1 MIKAGFFIQLVGAS
15 FFLIL
20 NIYLAKRGYKDYEI
34 AHFISYRFL
43 AVMLLAFP
51 LGRYIKGKKLKPFF
65 LSGSIGVPVIAIIL
79 LYAVKLD
86 LDQYL

>member
-1 MIKAGFFIQLVGAS
+1 MRKVISKYLQLEEHVLLMIKAGFFIQLVGAS

-20 NIYLAKRGYKDYEI
+20 NIYLAKRGYTDYQI

-51 LGRYIKGKKLKPFF
+51 LGIYIKGKKLKIFKED
-65 LSGSIGVPVIAIIL
+65 GSIL
-79 LYAVKLD
+79 
-86 LDQYL
+86 